1 MLESIP
7 QIGDL
12 EKAFEQFTRDPH
24 HRFIVHVR
32 QKRAVQLR
40 ELLSGSASLDAATFD
55 REVWHL
61 ESQTY
66 RHERHTT
73 LQLFDKDNG
82 QSRLEQLARKRA
94 VAELREAHRR
104 VRKAASLSVMRL
116 RVEPQLPPDVL
127 GIYVY
132 LPQQVRA

>member
-1 MLESIP
+1 MLESIS

-12 EKAFEQFTRDPH
+12 EKAFEQFTSDPQ

-32 QKRAVQLR
+32 QKRAAQLH
-40 ELLSGSASLDAATFD
+40 ELLLGSASLDAATF

-61 ESQTY
+61 ASQTY
-66 RHERHTT
+66 WHELHIT

-82 QSRLEQLARKRA
+82 QSHLKQLARERA
-94 VAELREAHRR
+94 EELREAHRR
-104 VRKAASLSVMRL
+104 VRKVASLSVMRL
-116 RVEPQLPPDVL
+116 RVEPQVPPDVL

-132 LPQQVRA
+132 LPHQVRA